1 MIYQKKLKFSYILK
15 LNNWQL
21 KSYEIN
27 KIDGVEK
34 LYTNKISK
42 VQFGMY

>member
-1 MIYQKKLKFSYILK
+1 MYISVLKTSSDDISKKIKIFIHFKK

-34 LYTNKISK
+34 L
-42 VQFGMY
+42 

>member
-1 MIYQKKLKFSYILK
+1 MKYQKIKKNHTFLK
-15 LNNWQL
+15 LNIWQL

-27 KIDGVEK
+27 KIDGVKK
-34 LYTNKISK
+34 LQKKKISK